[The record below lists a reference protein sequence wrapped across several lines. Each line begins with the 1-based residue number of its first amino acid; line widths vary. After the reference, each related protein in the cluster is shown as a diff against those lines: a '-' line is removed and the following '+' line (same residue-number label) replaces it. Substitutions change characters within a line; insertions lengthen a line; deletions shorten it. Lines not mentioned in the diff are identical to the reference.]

1 MIRHLL
7 RLTWNR
13 KRSTLLLL
21 LELFVTFLV
30 VALVSTTA
38 IYQAANWHRPLG
50 FDPTGVLVARIDYQ
64 RSSDDFFEP
73 AEAEGFARLLQEV
86 RSLPEVESAAGCHVV
101 PFDLSAMESQF
112 EHDGERFDSSLN
124 EVTDDFERVMGLE
137 IGGWLGDHIVVS
149 GYVVTPAV
157 GFVRP
162 GFELTLDRTE
172 VESVFEVPL
181 AYALDAS
188 NYVARERTFAGRTFR
203 GHDLPF
209 EGRNIWGATAVMLGS
224 LRRALGFA

>member
-1 MIRHLL
+1 M
-7 RLTWNR
+7 
-13 KRSTLLLL
+13 
-21 LELFVTFLV
+21 
-30 VALVSTTA
+30 
-38 IYQAANWHRPLG
+38 
-50 FDPTGVLVARIDYQ
+50 
-64 RSSDDFFEP
+64 
-73 AEAEGFARLLQEV
+73 
-86 RSLPEVESAAGCHVV
+86 
-101 PFDLSAMESQF
+101 
-112 EHDGERFDSSLN
+112 
-124 EVTDDFERVMGLE
+124 
-137 IGGWLGDHIVVS
+137 VS